1 MKYNDEKSENL
12 SGTITLPFTT
22 NYSYSNNG
30 SVSPSI
36 SAFLNQ
42 CTYLQAQATI
52 SIQGAD
58 ACLQAKINGTL
69 HKVFRCDLDKD
80 GIPDMCD
87 DDIDGDGK
95 PNLI

>member
-1 MKYNDEKSENL
+1 MV
-12 SGTITLPFTT
+12 PFTT
-22 NYSYSNNG
+22 DYSYTTNG

-52 SIQGAD
+52 SIQGTD

-69 HKVFRCDLDKD
+69 QKDFHCDMDKD
-80 GIPDMCD
+80 GIPDICD
-87 DDIDGDGK
+87 DDIDGDGV